1 MIKVARPK
9 TLHHFVLQN
18 QASDTQLSFTERAM
32 LLGIAVKW
40 FSNLPDDQQQKTQED
55 LQELHKK
62 RWLFKIRAE
71 IEKDFE
77 VRLLDILIDKL
88 EDLLETII
96 IVFFFVRAEEELPYK
111 SGLIKLANCR
121 TSLLL
126 ATTNVGLFFF

>member
-1 MIKVARPK
+1 MEPRTEFCPPSLLSSSTMIKIARPR

-40 FSNLPDDQQQKTQED
+40 FSNLPADQQQKTQED

-77 VRLLDILIDKL
+77 VRLHGILIDNLKHL
-88 EDLLETII
+88 VETII
-96 IVFFFVRAEEELPYK
+96 I
-111 SGLIKLANCR
+111 
-121 TSLLL
+121 
-126 ATTNVGLFFF
+126 GLFFC